1 MADPEA
7 KSDPG
12 TGLDPGAA
20 ADQAAEADE
29 LQESLVVLIPRV
41 LGALDHLET
50 ITRHLHPPRL
60 PELVASLGPDD
71 DALTA
76 ALARVRGAAWPAD
89 LEPFRDQIVLAAE
102 SVLRTHAGL
111 REAAAS
117 PAGTIGGY
125 RATRRQYRAI
135 EALYPLATA
144 LPSVSRFFI
153 EPARRNDAALLAR
166 IEAARR
172 PEPDT
177 GVYHFDNETGS
188 RGGFSIYV
196 PEYLTRD
203 TPVPVVFALHGG
215 SGHGRVFLWSWLREA
230 RSRGVIVVA
239 PTATGDTWSL
249 MESDVDGAHL
259 SRILAYVREHWS
271 IDPAKLLLSGMSD
284 GGTFTL
290 LSGLDSDSPFT
301 HLAPVAASFHP
312 MLVTMTE
319 PGRIR
324 GLPVYLVHGALD
336 WMFPIQTGR
345 TANQAL
351 RMAGANVVFREI
363 ADLSHTYPRD
373 ENGAILDW
381 FMMS

>member
-1 MADPEA
+1 MADP
-7 KSDPG
+7 
-12 TGLDPGAA
+12 
-20 ADQAAEADE
+20 DE
-29 LQESLVVLIPRV
+29 LQEALVALIPLV
-41 LGALDHLET
+41 LGALDRLEH
-50 ITRHLHPPRL
+50 ITRHMHPLQL

-71 DALTA
+71 NKLIA
-76 ALARVRGAAWPAD
+76 ALAQVRNMAWPAE
-89 LEPFRDQIVLAAE
+89 LEPFRDQIVLAGE
-102 SVLRTHAGL
+102 SVVRAHTGL
-111 REAAAS
+111 REAATSPDGRIGAMRAS
-117 PAGTIGGY
+117 
-125 RATRRQYRAI
+125 RLQYRAI
-135 EALYPLATA
+135 EALYPLASA
-144 LPSVSRFFI
+144 LPSISRFFI
-153 EPARRNDAALLAR
+153 EPARRDNPELLAR
-166 IEAARR
+166 IETAKPPQA
-172 PEPDT
+172 DT
-177 GVYHFDNETGS
+177 GVYHFDNETGT
-188 RGGFSIYV
+188 RGGFSVYV

-239 PTATGDTWSL
+239 PTATGSTWSL
-249 MESDVDGAHL
+249 MEPDVDSAHL
-259 SRILAYVREHWS
+259 SRILVYVREHWPV
-271 IDPAKLLLSGMSD
+271 DTTRLLLSGMSD

-312 MLVTMTE
+312 LLVTMTE
-319 PGRIR
+319 QERIQ

-351 RMAGANVVFREI
+351 TMAGANVVFREI

-381 FMMS
+381 LILD